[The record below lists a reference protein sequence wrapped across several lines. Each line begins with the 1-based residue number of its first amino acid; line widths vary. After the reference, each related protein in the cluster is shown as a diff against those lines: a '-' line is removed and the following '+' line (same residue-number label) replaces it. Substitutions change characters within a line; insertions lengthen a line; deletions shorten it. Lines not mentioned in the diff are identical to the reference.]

1 MLKPKKSTKKRD
13 KCIICLFVIIHSHLL
28 YPVAFYGIAYKTEL
42 LGVGLFSAY
51 ELPRAVIVFTLFLNI
66 VKLYPCNMFIVISE
80 IENIF
85 NS

>member
-1 MLKPKKSTKKRD
+1 MFKRKKSTKKHD
-13 KCIICLFVIIHSHLL
+13 TCICLFVITHSHLL
-28 YPVAFYGIAYKTEL
+28 YPVVFYGSAYKTEL
-42 LGVGLFSAY
+42 LGVGFFSAY
-51 ELPRAVIVFTLFLNI
+51 EFPRAIIVFTLFLNI